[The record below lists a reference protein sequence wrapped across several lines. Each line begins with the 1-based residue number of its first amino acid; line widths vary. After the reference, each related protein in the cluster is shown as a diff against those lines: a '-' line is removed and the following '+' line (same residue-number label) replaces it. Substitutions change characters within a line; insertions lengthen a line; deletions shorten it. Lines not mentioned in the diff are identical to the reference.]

1 MPDDKDD
8 KAELELERLTKTDF
22 MFEILR
28 GVAITLGLTLLWSME
43 AVRDRFFRLL
53 DRWHVPSIR
62 WRKAS
67 AFPPGP
73 TRR

>member
-1 MPDDKDD
+1 MADETTRPDVD
-8 KAELELERLTKTDF
+8 RLTKLDF
-22 MFEILR
+22 LISVLHGIAVM
-28 GVAITLGLTLLWSME
+28 LGLALLWFME

-53 DRWHVPSIR
+53 ERWHVPTMP

-73 TRR
+73 IRRRP

>member
-1 MPDDKDD
+1 MADETIKPDV
-8 KAELELERLTKTDF
+8 EQLTTVGF
-22 MFEILR
+22 VIAVLH
-28 GVAITLGLTLLWSME
+28 GIAVTLGLALLWFME

-53 DRWHVPSIR
+53 ERLHVPTMG

-73 TRR
+73 IQRRP

>member
-1 MPDDKDD
+1 MADDKI
-8 KAELELERLTKTDF
+8 EFEPERLTKIDF
-22 MFEILR
+22 TIQVIR
-28 GVAITLGLTLLWSME
+28 GIAVALGLTLLWTME

-53 DRWHVPSIR
+53 DHMGVPSIR

-73 TRR
+73 AQK

>member
-8 KAELELERLTKTDF
+8 KTELELERLTKTDF
-22 MFEILR
+22 LLQLLR
-28 GVAITLGLTLLWSME
+28 GVVIALGLTLLWSME
-43 AVRDRFFRLL
+43 AVRDRFFCLL

-73 TRR
+73 TQK

>member
-1 MPDDKDD
+1 MTDDKT
-8 KAELELERLTKTDF
+8 ELELERLTKTDF
-22 MFEILR
+22 LLQLLR
-28 GVAITLGLTLLWSME
+28 GVVITLGLTLLWSME

-73 TRR
+73 TQR

>member
-1 MPDDKDD
+1 MADETTKPDV
-8 KAELELERLTKTDF
+8 EQLTKRDF
-22 MFEILR
+22 LISVLH
-28 GVAITLGLTLLWSME
+28 GIAVTLGLALLWFME

-53 DRWHVPSIR
+53 ERWHVPTMP

-73 TRR
+73 IRRRA

>member
-1 MPDDKDD
+1 MPDDKT
-8 KAELELERLTKTDF
+8 ELELERLSKGEIV
-22 MFEILR
+22 FEMIKAT
-28 GVAITLGLTLLWSME
+28 GVTLGLTLLWSME

-53 DRWHVPSIR
+53 DRWHVPSMR

-73 TRR
+73 TKR

>member
-1 MPDDKDD
+1 MPDDKTEFEPEHLG
-8 KAELELERLTKTDF
+8 KGSF
-22 MFEILR
+22 VFEIIR
-28 GVAITLGLTLLWSME
+28 AIAITLGLSLLWSME

-67 AFPPGP
+67 AYPPGP
-73 TRR
+73 DRR

>member
-1 MPDDKDD
+1 MADEATK
-8 KAELELERLTKTDF
+8 LEVEQLTKRDF
-22 MFEILR
+22 LISVLHGIAVTF
-28 GVAITLGLTLLWSME
+28 GLALLWFME

-53 DRWHVPSIR
+53 ERWHVPTMR

-73 TRR
+73 VQRRA

>member
-1 MPDDKDD
+1 MADDKT
-8 KAELELERLTKTDF
+8 EFEFERLSKVDF
-22 MFEILR
+22 VIQVIR
-28 GVAITLGLTLLWSME
+28 GIAVTLGLILLWSME

-53 DRWHVPSIR
+53 DHMGVPSTR

-73 TRR
+73 APK